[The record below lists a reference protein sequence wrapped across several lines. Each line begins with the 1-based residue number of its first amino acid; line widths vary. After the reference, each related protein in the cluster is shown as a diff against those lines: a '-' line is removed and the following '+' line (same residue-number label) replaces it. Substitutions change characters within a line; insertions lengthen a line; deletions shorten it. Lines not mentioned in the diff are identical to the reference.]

1 MKSSN
6 KKRAWS
12 QIKTCRYVRY
22 RFDCLTRCNRWW
34 LCVKTKRIFAET
46 TWKYR
51 IKPAHVIV
59 CVLNNK
65 HHLNNTLNGAIYREK
80 RFKIAMFHVEQFD
93 FRHRFHVKRKNA
105 RTLLNSGVFSA
116 FYGHFGKIASFSM

>member
-34 LCVKTKRIFAET
+34 LCDKTKRIFAET

-59 CVLNNK
+59 CVFNNK

-93 FRHRFHVKRKNA
+93 FWHRFHVKRK
-105 RTLLNSGVFSA
+105 TLEP
-116 FYGHFGKIASFSM
+116 Y

>member
-93 FRHRFHVKRKNA
+93 FRHRFHVKRK
-105 RTLLNSGVFSA
+105 TLEP
-116 FYGHFGKIASFSM
+116 Y